1 MHTDITLETAT
12 FLLSKADIK
21 PLDFV
26 VTKIIGETF

>member
-1 MHTDITLETAT
+1 MHTNVTLRTAT
-12 FLLSKADIK
+12 FLLSKADSK